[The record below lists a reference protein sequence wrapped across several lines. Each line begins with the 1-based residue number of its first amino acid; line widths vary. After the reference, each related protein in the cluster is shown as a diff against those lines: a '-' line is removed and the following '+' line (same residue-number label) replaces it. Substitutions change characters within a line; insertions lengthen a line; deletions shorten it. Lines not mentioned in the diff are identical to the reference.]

1 MADSDPKISVWK
13 GPVLTGF
20 LSLIGLLVALLA
32 DNFFD
37 YISVML
43 LGVPAVY
50 SMFKSL
56 GINSD

>member
-1 MADSDPKISVWK
+1 MADSDTKNMVWK
-13 GPVLTGF
+13 GPMLMGL
-20 LSLIGLLVALLA
+20 LSLIGLLVALFA

>member
-1 MADSDPKISVWK
+1 MADSDTKNMVWK
-13 GPVLTGF
+13 GPMLMGL
-20 LSLIGLLVALLA
+20 LSLIGLLVALFA

-43 LGVPAVY
+43 LGVPAVDR
-50 SMFKSL
+50 MFKSL

>member
-1 MADSDPKISVWK
+1 MADLDKNISIWK
-13 GPVLTGF
+13 GPVFMGS
-20 LSLIGLLVALLA
+20 LSFFGLLMALLA
-32 DNFFD
+32 GNWFD